1 MMAAKVR
8 PRRASASPFS
18 ADHASRLAPEAGMG
32 CLQTTPLAV
41 PRLGSSLSKLRLF
54 LALASP
60 FWRSEERW
68 AARLLLGSVIV
79 LTLAQNWIAIRL
91 SYWNRDFFDTIQRGD
106 YAFFAQLGIAMLGLI
121 FCSITFW
128 LAEDYL
134 FSSLKIRWRRWMTD
148 RYLKDWLGDRAH
160 YLGQLDGRQG
170 DNPDQRISEDVR
182 AFVFTT
188 LDLGMQLFGAVV
200 ALISFI
206 VILWTLSSGAAPH
219 SPPAYPFPSL
229 PEHLEWL
236 TLPVAIVWEGYVA
249 FTAALA
255 AIPGHL
261 VWICLV
267 YSLIGMWL
275 VNRVGRPIIGL
286 NYEMQK
292 LEADFR
298 FGLVRLRE
306 NSEST
311 ALAAGEPAE
320 QRTLGAS
327 FTRIVGNF
335 NATLIRRIHI
345 NAFKSVYYR
354 LADVVPLLLS
364 APRFFADAISL
375 GQLTQLTGAFAR
387 VQSNFNFFI
396 NSYETIAQWWAITRR
411 LDGFQRGI
419 AHARSLRES
428 QREIYSTER
437 ADDALHVEDLALFR
451 PDGRALLSPFG
462 FTVRPGESV
471 LITGPSGSG
480 KSTILRAIVGLWPY
494 ERGRVLQPRDFDFMV
509 MPQKPNLPIGSLRAA
524 LAYPLEPALLD
535 DESCQRALALV
546 ELSALA
552 PRLDEEAH
560 WGQVLSGGEQQ
571 RVALARVFLRRPA
584 WLFLDEATSAIDEQ
598 AELAFYHRLRAA
610 LPGLTYVTIAHRASL
625 RNVHARHLRIVETPG
640 GEFALRE
647 NTSPPIPPT

>member
-1 MMAAKVR
+1 
-8 PRRASASPFS
+8 
-18 ADHASRLAPEAGMG
+18 MG
-32 CLQTTPLAV
+32 CAGRTSPTV
-41 PRLGSSLSKLRLF
+41 RRLGSLLSKLRLF
-54 LALASP
+54 VALARP

-68 AARLLLGSVIV
+68 AARLLLASVVV

-106 YAFFAQLGIAMLGLI
+106 YAFFAQLGIVMIGLI

-160 YLGQLDGRQG
+160 YLGQLDGQQG
-170 DNPDQRISEDVR
+170 DNPDQRISEDIR
-182 AFVFTT
+182 SFVFTT
-188 LDLGMQLFGAVV
+188 LDLGMQLFGAIV
-200 ALISFI
+200 ALVSFI

-219 SPPAYPFPSL
+219 DPPAYPFPAL
-229 PEHLEWL
+229 PDYLAWL
-236 TLPVAIVWEGYVA
+236 TIPVEILWEAYVG
-249 FTAALA
+249 FTAAIA

-261 VWICLV
+261 VWICLG

-275 VNRVGRPIIGL
+275 VSRVGRPIIGL

-311 ALAAGEPAE
+311 ALADGEPAE
-320 QRTLGAS
+320 QRSLGAS
-327 FTRIVGNF
+327 FMRIVGNF

-364 APRFFADAISL
+364 APRFFAGAITL

-396 NSYETIAQWWAITRR
+396 NSYETIALWWAITQR

-419 AHARSLRES
+419 AHARALRET
-428 QREIYSTER
+428 QRDIYPIGLS
-437 ADDALHVEDLALFR
+437 DDTLRVEDLALFR
-451 PDGRALLSPFG
+451 PDGRALLAPFS
-462 FTVRPGESV
+462 FTVRPGDSV

-480 KSTILRAIVGLWPY
+480 KSTILRALVGLWPY
-494 ERGRVLQPRDFDFMV
+494 ERGRVLQPREFDCMV

-524 LAYPLEPALLD
+524 LAYPREAHTHD
-535 DESCQRALALV
+535 DASLRRALALV
-546 ELSALA
+546 ELPALTE
-552 PRLDEEAH
+552 RLDEEAH
-560 WGQVLSGGEQQ
+560 WSQVLSGGEQQ
-571 RVALARVFLRRPA
+571 RLALARVFLHRPA
-584 WLFLDEATSAIDEQ
+584 WLLLDEATSAIDEQ
-598 AELAFYHRLRAA
+598 AELVFYHRLRAT
-610 LPGLTYVTIAHRASL
+610 LPGLTYVTIAHRANL
-625 RNVHARHLRIVETPG
+625 RNVHARHLRIVETARDS
-640 GEFALRE
+640 FVLRE
-647 NTSPPIPPT
+647 DDAAPIPPT

>member
-1 MMAAKVR
+1 MR
-8 PRRASASPFS
+8 
-18 ADHASRLAPEAGMG
+18 
-32 CLQTTPLAV
+32 
-41 PRLGSSLSKLRLF
+41 RLGSLLSKFRLF
-54 LALASP
+54 LALARP

-68 AARLLLGSVIV
+68 AARLLLASVV
-79 LTLAQNWIAIRL
+79 GLTLAQNWIAIRL

-106 YAFFAQLGIAMLGLI
+106 YAFFAQLGIVMIGLI

-160 YLGQLDGRQG
+160 YLGQLDGQQG
-170 DNPDQRISEDVR
+170 DNPDQRISEDIR

-188 LDLGMQLFGAVV
+188 LDLAMQLFGAVV
-200 ALISFI
+200 ALVTFI
-206 VILWTLSSGAAPH
+206 VILWTLSSGAEPHAAPV
-219 SPPAYPFPSL
+219 YPFPAL
-229 PEHLEWL
+229 PDYLLWL
-236 TLPVAIVWEGYVA
+236 TIPVEIVWGAYVS
-249 FTAALA
+249 FTAAIA
-255 AIPGHL
+255 TIPGHL
-261 VWICLV
+261 VWICLI

-327 FTRIVGNF
+327 FMRIVGNF

-364 APRFFADAISL
+364 APRFFADAITL

-396 NSYETIAQWWAITRR
+396 NSYETIALWWAITQR

-419 AHARSLRES
+419 AHARALRET
-428 QREIYSTER
+428 QRDIYPTEF

-451 PDGRALLSPFG
+451 PDGRALLAPLT
-462 FTVRPGESV
+462 FTIRPGDSV
-471 LITGPSGSG
+471 LITGPSGCG
-480 KSTILRAIVGLWPY
+480 KSTILRALVGLWPY
-494 ERGRVLQPRDFDFMV
+494 ESGRVLQPREFDFMV

-524 LAYPLEPALLD
+524 LAYPNEPETHD
-535 DESCQRALALV
+535 NESYRRALALV

-552 PRLDEEAH
+552 TLLDEEAH

-571 RVALARVFLRRPA
+571 RLALARIFLHRPS
-584 WLFLDEATSAIDEQ
+584 WLFLDEATSAIDEH
-598 AELAFYHRLRAA
+598 AEIAFYHRLRAA
-610 LPGLTYVTIAHRASL
+610 LPELTYVTIAHRASL
-625 RNVHARHLRIVETPG
+625 RHVHARHLRIAAPPG
-640 GEFALRE
+640 GEPVLHEDDA
-647 NTSPPIPPT
+647 PPGPPA

>member
-1 MMAAKVR
+1 MPR
-8 PRRASASPFS
+8 P
-18 ADHASRLAPEAGMG
+18 
-32 CLQTTPLAV
+32 
-41 PRLGSSLSKLRLF
+41 GSLLSKLRLF
-54 LALASP
+54 LALAAP

-68 AARLLLGSVIV
+68 AARLLLASVV
-79 LTLAQNWIAIRL
+79 GLTFAQNWIAIRL
-91 SYWNRDFFDTIQRGD
+91 SYWNRDFFDAIQRGD

-128 LAEDYL
+128 LADDYL

-160 YLGQLDGRQG
+160 YLGQLDGQQG
-170 DNPDQRISEDVR
+170 DNPDQRISEDIR

-200 ALISFI
+200 ALVTFI
-206 VILWTLSSGAAPH
+206 VILWTLSTGAAPH
-219 SPPAYPFPSL
+219 DPPAYPFPSL
-229 PEHLEWL
+229 PEHLAWL
-236 TLPVAIVWEGYVA
+236 TIPVEIVWEAYVA

-261 VWICLV
+261 VWICLA
-267 YSLIGMWL
+267 YALLGMWL

-364 APRFFADAISL
+364 APRFFADAITL

-396 NSYETIAQWWAITRR
+396 NSYETIAHWWAITQR

-419 AHARSLRES
+419 AHARALRET
-428 QREIYSTER
+428 QREIYPTER
-437 ADDALHVEDLALFR
+437 ADDTLHVEDLALFR
-451 PDGRALLSPFG
+451 PDGRALLAPFSV
-462 FTVRPGESV
+462 TVRPGESV

-494 ERGRVLQPRDFDFMV
+494 ERGRVLQPRPFDFMV
-509 MPQKPNLPIGSLRAA
+509 MPQKPHLPIGSLRAA
-524 LAYPLEPALLD
+524 LCYPRDPGVYD
-535 DESCQRALALV
+535 DASLRRALATVKLA
-546 ELSALA
+546 ALA

-560 WGQVLSGGEQQ
+560 WSQVLSGGEQQ

-598 AELAFYHRLRAA
+598 AELAFYRRLRAE
-610 LPGLTYVTIAHRASL
+610 LPGLTYITIAHRGSL
-625 RNVHARHLRIVETPG
+625 REVHARHLRIIEETG
-640 GEFALRE
+640 GELILEECEAG
-647 NTSPPIPPT
+647 PAPGA